1 MPKKHKEEI
10 KSESEKEESEVESES
25 DEDEDKAAKKKL
37 DNKMRMKL
45 KEKILQWIEYDDKIK
60 LLASKN
66 KKYKEAKN
74 AQELQIMKL
83 INFLGLDE
91 EKLDI
96 RDDSK
101 NVKCRV
107 YQQKSI
113 SKGSIKED
121 IVKDALMEVI
131 KDENRVSQLVSK
143 IENKRPINERIYLK
157 RTKGTK

>member
-1 MPKKHKEEI
+1 MPKKHKKETE
-10 KSESEKEESEVESES
+10 SESEKEESVSASES
-25 DEDEDKAAKKKL
+25 DEAEDKVEKKKL
-37 DNKMRMKL
+37 DNKMKAKL

-60 LLASKN
+60 LLASKI

-74 AQELQIMKL
+74 THEVQIMQL
-83 INFLGLDE
+83 ITFLGLDE

-96 RDDSK
+96 RDDNK

-131 KDENRVSQLVSK
+131 KDENKVSQLVSK
-143 IENKRPINERIYLK
+143 IENKRPINERVYLK